1 MIWPLVYGNNS
12 PYSYIVAIAI
22 PLTVLPLYDLIPLYN
37 ELMVTSIPNIV
48 LIALFHDTLIFS

>member
-22 PLTVLPLYDLIPLYN
+22 LLTVLPLYDQIHLYN